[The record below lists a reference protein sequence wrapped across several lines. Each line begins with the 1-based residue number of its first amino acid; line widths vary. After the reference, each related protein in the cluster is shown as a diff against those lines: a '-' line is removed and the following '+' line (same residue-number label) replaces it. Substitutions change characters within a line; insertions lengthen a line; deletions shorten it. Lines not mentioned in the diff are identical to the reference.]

1 LNSLSLIWSDGHGRA
16 LPFSRSGGLLR
27 PAVMVQLDPAKVDAG
42 LPQVVSVFANSIDG
56 FSKRDQGRTPV
67 SDLAERDELFD
78 VALERLSLSPVNLYS
93 ERLDFDDSE
102 ISIHLAGNMDQE
114 IRFRIVEDSSTDDG
128 VPAFVNLA
136 CE

>member
-1 LNSLSLIWSDGHGRA
+1 
-16 LPFSRSGGLLR
+16 
-27 PAVMVQLDPAKVDAG
+27 M
-42 LPQVVSVFANSIDG
+42 PQVVSVFANSIDG
-56 FSKRDQGRTPV
+56 FSKRDQERTPV
-67 SDLAERDELFD
+67 SDLAERDELLD

-102 ISIHLAGNMDQE
+102 ISIHVPGNMDQE

-136 CE
+136 CK

>member
-1 LNSLSLIWSDGHGRA
+1 LNSLSLIWSDGHGRT

-27 PAVMVQLDPAKVDAG
+27 PAVMVQLDPGKVDAG
-42 LPQVVSVFANSIDG
+42 LPQVASVFANSIDG
-56 FSKRDQGRTPV
+56 FSKRDQERTPV

-78 VALERLSLSPVNLYS
+78 VALERLALSPVNLYP